1 MQGLKM
7 NDIVC
12 GRSYAGQILAIFNE
26 AIANSTAL
34 WDYEPRTI
42 ASMEAWF
49 NAKDNG
55 GFQVIGMVDQ
65 ADNLLAF
72 GSYGPFRAWPA
83 YKYSVELSVYVEK
96 HSRRHGLG
104 RRVLKRL
111 IAEAESQGYH
121 TLIGGI
127 ESTNTASIE
136 LCISLGFE
144 KCAEI
149 RHAGFKFGRWLDLL
163 FYQMLLNGPATP
175 KEGNTR

>member
-1 MQGLKM
+1 MI
-7 NDIVC
+7 DIIC
-12 GRSYAGQILAIFNE
+12 GGDYAGQILAIFNE

-49 NAKDNG
+49 DAKVNG
-55 GFQVIGMVDQ
+55 GFPVIGVVDQ

-163 FYQMLLNGPATP
+163 FYQLLLSGPATP
-175 KEGNTR
+175 KDGNAR